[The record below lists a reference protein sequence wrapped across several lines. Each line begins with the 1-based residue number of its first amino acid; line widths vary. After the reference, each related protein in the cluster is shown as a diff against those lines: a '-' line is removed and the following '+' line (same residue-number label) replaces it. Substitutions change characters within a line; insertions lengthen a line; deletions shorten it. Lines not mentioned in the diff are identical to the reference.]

1 MPKSKSRNR
10 KHNRLAKIRKKEKE
24 SLNPG
29 DQSQTIKNMEKR
41 LKKYGI
47 KEVRE
52 KQSSGKKISSVVLD
66 LLKPLLDEAD
76 SIKLERKIIQM
87 GIIAWNLGVIKTYK
101 GENAMFTF
109 MQEIKP
115 SIPEEVMDILMEV
128 VKRKCSKYKKY
139 DQFIYDYK
147 IKRIPGPNLNLTVA
161 YKSANTNHQ

>member
-1 MPKSKSRNR
+1 
-10 KHNRLAKIRKKEKE
+10 
-24 SLNPG
+24 
-29 DQSQTIKNMEKR
+29 MEKR
-41 LKKYGI
+41 LKKYGV

-52 KQSSGKKISSVVLD
+52 KQSSDKNISSVVLD

-87 GIIAWNLGVIKTYK
+87 GIIAWNLGVIKT
-101 GENAMFTF
+101 
-109 MQEIKP
+109 
-115 SIPEEVMDILMEV
+115 SIPEEVMDMLMEV

-147 IKRIPGPNLNLTVA
+147 IKRIPGPNLHLTVA